1 MDKTGWT
8 KVKLGDIAEL
18 KNGYSFKSSD
28 YDIDK
33 NGTYKIVTIKNV
45 TGEQFISEDNY
56 ETVSF
61 LPTNIRNHQI
71 LKKGDI
77 LISMTGNVGRV
88 SLVRGD
94 NYLLNQRVGLIQ
106 IKNKNIVSELYLNQ
120 VLSGHDFESTMISR
134 GHGAAQPNIGKD
146 DIESYELYLPPMEI
160 QLQIAKLLTTID
172 NIIQSKS
179 DESIKY
185 QNMKTQI
192 MNDIFASGEREYNW
206 DKIKL
211 GDICEKIQDGNYGK
225 DYPKANELL
234 DSGIPLI
241 NGAAVHGHIIVSELK
256 YISEEMNN
264 RLKKARIYTG
274 DVLFLNRGSI
284 GDTAIVTKEYDNCNI
299 GPQVTLLR
307 PNRSVISTE
316 FLLYLLHSP
325 EIVKLSDSAGGSTIK
340 FLSVN
345 KIRDV
350 EVYLPTMEIQLM
362 IANLLTMYDDVIE
375 TVNKEKEDY
384 EKIKTQMMNMIFA

>member
-8 KVKLGDIAEL
+8 KVKLGDICTINSGKGIKKSEYVDDGEYAIIGA
-18 KNGYSFKSSD
+18 NGEIGRVDAYNN
-28 YDIDK
+28 DK
-33 NGTYKIVTIKNV
+33 PVITTGRVGTIGTIQKVKRAWITDNTLIVDIKNSSLV
-45 TGEQFISEDNY
+45 DYNY
-56 ETVSF
+56 LYYVM
-61 LPTNIRNHQI
+61 H
-71 LKKGDI
+71 
-77 LISMTGNVGRV
+77 LIDFKAITTGN
-88 SLVRGD
+88 
-94 NYLLNQRVGLIQ
+94 
-106 IKNKNIVSELYLNQ
+106 
-120 VLSGHDFESTMISR
+120 
-134 GHGAAQPNIGKD
+134 AQPLVTSGRLK
-146 DIESYELYLPPMEI
+146 EVEVYLPPMEI

-179 DESIKY
+179 DESTKY

-192 MNDIFASGEREYNW
+192 MNDIFNNGEREQNW
-206 DKIKL
+206 TKVKL

-225 DYPKANELL
+225 EYPKANELL

-284 GDTAIVTKEYDNCNI
+284 GDTSIVTKEYDNCNI

-350 EVYLPTMEIQLM
+350 EVYLPPMEIQLM
-362 IANLLTMYDDVIE
+362 IATLLTMYDDVIE

>member
-120 VLSGHDFESTMISR
+120 VLSGQDFESTMISR

-172 NIIQSKS
+172 NIIQSKL
-179 DESIKY
+179 DESTKY

-192 MNDIFASGEREYNW
+192 MNDIFANGEREQHW
-206 DKIKL
+206 TKVKL
-211 GDICEKIQDGNYGK
+211 GDICNIHDKKRKPVSKTDRVDGEYPYYGANGIQSYIDGYLFAGDYILVGEDGSVITENGNPVVNLAHGKFWANNHVHVIDAKPCVDFNYLYQALQLA
-225 DYPKANELL
+225 DV
-234 DSGIPLI
+234 SVF
-241 NGAAVHGHIIVSELK
+241 VHGNIPKLSQ
-256 YISEEMNN
+256 
-264 RLKKARIYTG
+264 G
-274 DVLFLNRGSI
+274 DF
-284 GDTAIVTKEYDNCNI
+284 KNI
-299 GPQVTLLR
+299 
-307 PNRSVISTE
+307 E
-316 FLLYLLHSP
+316 LYLP
-325 EIVKLSDSAGGSTIK
+325 PIEQQT
-340 FLSVN
+340 
-345 KIRDV
+345 
-350 EVYLPTMEIQLM
+350 M
-362 IANLLTMYDDVIE
+362 IANLLTLYDNMID
-375 TVNKEKEDY
+375 TVKKEKEDY

>member
-33 NGTYKIVTIKNV
+33 DGTYKIVTIKNV

-120 VLSGHDFESTMISR
+120 VLSGQDFESTMISR

-179 DESIKY
+179 DESTKY
-185 QNMKTQI
+185 QNMKTQL
-192 MNDIFASGEREYNW
+192 MNDIFNNGERESAE
-206 DKIKL
+206 L
-211 GDICEKIQDGNYGK
+211 G
-225 DYPKANELL
+225 
-234 DSGIPLI
+234 
-241 NGAAVHGHIIVSELK
+241 
-256 YISEEMNN
+256 
-264 RLKKARIYTG
+264 
-274 DVLFLNRGSI
+274 
-284 GDTAIVTKEYDNCNI
+284 
-299 GPQVTLLR
+299 
-307 PNRSVISTE
+307 
-316 FLLYLLHSP
+316 
-325 EIVKLSDSAGGSTIK
+325 
-340 FLSVN
+340 
-345 KIRDV
+345 
-350 EVYLPTMEIQLM
+350 
-362 IANLLTMYDDVIE
+362 
-375 TVNKEKEDY
+375 
-384 EKIKTQMMNMIFA
+384 

>member
-28 YDIDK
+28 YDINKD
-33 NGTYKIVTIKNV
+33 GTYKIVTIKNV

-106 IKNKNIVSELYLNQ
+106 IKSKSIVSELYLNQ
-120 VLSGHDFESTMISR
+120 VLSGQDFESTMISR

-179 DESIKY
+179 DESTKY

-192 MNDIFASGEREYNW
+192 MNDIFNNGEREQHW
-206 DKIKL
+206 AKVKL
-211 GDICEKIQDGNYGK
+211 K
-225 DYPKANELL
+225 DAVTINPKTKVPDRFLYMDLECVKSGCIVRDMNELEKDEAPSRAKRL
-234 DSGIPLI
+234 LSDNDIMYQTTRPYQRNNFWFKDIYELPVVASTGYAQLRVINNVAGYIYQVIHTDDFVKDVMNRCTGGAYPAINPTELGEIEIPLPPI
-241 NGAAVHGHIIVSELK
+241 E
-256 YISEEMNN
+256 
-264 RLKKARIYTG
+264 
-274 DVLFLNRGSI
+274 
-284 GDTAIVTKEYDNCNI
+284 
-299 GPQVTLLR
+299 QQTL
-307 PNRSVISTE
+307 
-316 FLLYLLHSP
+316 
-325 EIVKLSDSAGGSTIK
+325 
-340 FLSVN
+340 
-345 KIRDV
+345 
-350 EVYLPTMEIQLM
+350 